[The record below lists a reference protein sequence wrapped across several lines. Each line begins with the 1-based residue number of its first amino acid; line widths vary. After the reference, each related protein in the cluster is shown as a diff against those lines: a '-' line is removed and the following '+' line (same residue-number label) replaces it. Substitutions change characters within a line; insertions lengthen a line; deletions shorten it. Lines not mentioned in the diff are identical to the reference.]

1 MTSLRG
7 KSQRILQILFL
18 LSLIVMA
25 ACTDTTENNLI
36 GAATRIS
43 SEIDE
48 ALVNAPQLALA
59 GKVTSPDGNRWLNDY
74 VAIVYKDGEEVGRD
88 VSKLG
93 EFPESGQGKHDGLF
107 FIQFQNAYDLTA
119 VDLLP
124 PSPDITFQ
132 DAPGVVGVKYI
143 YSWLGDVQPGHR
155 VNVSVPAK
163 RIIYSL
169 VVIPIP
175 LAELPA
181 EFQEGKTELTA
192 DNKIIAHAA
201 DGTSLELDLGTAVA
215 PTVPTAAAQ
224 PAGSG
229 GLSWTRTVSGF
240 YGSRWDAWLQYV
252 DGQVIGITW
261 DEFKDESLRYNPDLA
276 TDGYVFQ
283 PEKEYL
289 FPEN

>member
-1 MTSLRG
+1 MTSWRG
-7 KSQRILQILFL
+7 KSQHILRVLFL
-18 LSLIVMA
+18 LSLIVLT
-25 ACTDTTENNLI
+25 ACTKTTGNSII
-36 GAATRIS
+36 GAATRIT
-43 SEIDE
+43 SEIDA

-74 VAIVYKDGEEVGRD
+74 VAIVYKDGVEVGRD

-93 EFPESGQGKHDGLF
+93 EFPESGAGKHDGLF

-132 DAPGVVGVKYI
+132 DAPGVVGIKYI

-155 VNVSVPAK
+155 VSVSVPSK

-169 VVIPIP
+169 VVLPIP

-181 EFQEGKTELTA
+181 EFQDGKTELTA

-201 DGTSLELDLGTAVA
+201 DGAPLELDLGTAVP
-215 PTVPTAAAQ
+215 PTFPTAIPQ
-224 PAGSG
+224 PAGPG
-229 GLSWTRTVSGF
+229 GFSWTRTISGF
-240 YGSRWDAWLQYV
+240 YGNRWQAWQQYV
-252 DGQVIGITW
+252 DGQVVGITW
-261 DEFKDESLRYNPDLA
+261 EEFKDESLRYNSDLIA
-276 TDGYVFQ
+276 DGYVFQ
-283 PEKEYL
+283 PGKEYL